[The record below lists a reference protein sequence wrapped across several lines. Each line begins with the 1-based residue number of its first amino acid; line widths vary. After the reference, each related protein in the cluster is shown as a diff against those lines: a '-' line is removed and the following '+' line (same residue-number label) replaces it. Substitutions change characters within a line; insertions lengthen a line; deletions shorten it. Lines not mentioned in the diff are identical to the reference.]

1 MNRDLAL
8 IEIFVI
14 ALIAAALAW
23 HFFAPVEAQEITK
36 RDLFLNDVRAANLAE
51 PHDDIECMQIR
62 AKGETRLCITELQW
76 FRQHMDDAVERHWDV
91 SR

>member
-51 PHDDIECMQIR
+51 PHDDIQCMQIR
-62 AKGETRLCITELQW
+62 EKGETRICITEAQW
-76 FRQHMDDAVERHWDV
+76 FRQHENDV
-91 SR
+91 AKK